1 MKRKTFI
8 IAFAVWVLFFAA
20 RQAPSTPPND
30 DVEAKT
36 VLLKMAEKHPAA
48 DSITAH
54 IQEMNDQAVCTLKGL
69 REMFEAHIWRTPE
82 TPFEAR
88 IEAWNNHI
96 DFKKWMGKLDP
107 VKGELIMSRF
117 RDQLDDMIERLSGGE
132 ITYSVKSAW
141 INYCKFSPSN
151 AFVRSGSKSRTIF
164 LCPKWFEQ
172 PEREQVATL
181 IHELVHTFGFSHPK
195 ETDTPLEALALAKA
209 SPSLAIQSPENFESL
224 VELYVC
230 R

>member
-8 IAFAVWVLFFAA
+8 IVCAVWVLFFAA
-20 RQAPSTPPND
+20 RQAPSSPPPSEG
-30 DVEAKT
+30 EAKT
-36 VLLKMAEKHPAA
+36 ALLEMAERHPAA
-48 DSITAH
+48 DSINAH
-54 IQEMNDQAVCTLKGL
+54 IQQMNDQAICTLKGL
-69 REMFEAHIWRTPE
+69 REIFEAHIWRTPE

-88 IEAWNNHI
+88 IEAWNNHL
-96 DFKKWMGKLDP
+96 DFRKWMGRLNP
-107 VKGELIMSRF
+107 VTGEVVMRRF
-117 RDQLDDMIERLSGGE
+117 YNRLNSMIERLEGGE
-132 ITYSVKSAW
+132 IKYSVKSAW

-151 AFVRSGSKSRTIF
+151 AFVRSGANSRTIF

-181 IHELVHTFGFSHPK
+181 IHELVHTFGFSHPQD
-195 ETDTPLEALALAKA
+195 TDTPLEALALAKA
-209 SPSLAIQSPENFESL
+209 APSLAIQSPENFESL